1 MFKRKP
7 LYVGAAGQAAVMSE
21 LLMLGYNVAVP
32 EVDVGDDLF
41 VVNDNNGNYRRVQV
55 KTAIAQASRS
65 SYAAQF
71 SIPLRQIERPYTPE
85 LCFVFAVRHAD
96 RWSDFIIIE
105 REELFEEHRTH
116 GVGNLF
122 GRGGELMVKLYLS
135 FRGSDV
141 ICSGRSFQ
149 KMRNQFAMFQ
159 V

>member
-71 SIPLRQIERPYTPE
+71 SIP
-85 LCFVFAVRHAD
+85 FAAD
-96 RWSDFIIIE
+96 R
-105 REELFEEHRTH
+105 TT
-116 GVGNLF
+116 V
-122 GRGGELMVKLYLS
+122 YP
-135 FRGSDV
+135 
-141 ICSGRSFQ
+141 
-149 KMRNQFAMFQ
+149 
-159 V
+159 